1 MSVRSPV
8 EMSRKSSR
16 SCAFPAWSGH
26 IAADPIPRKIHTA
39 SLLKACENKRRP
51 GEKLR
56 CKQNGNT
63 LAVMGL
69 GKGHALREK
78 AIPAQD
84 RPIAMLRG
92 RKNFGSVLA
101 LLAGLCLPMGK
112 SAAQSATTATPRPK
126 TYALRKKAAPDPPAP
141 QTPAPPPT
149 LEQTPPTPPQISYKN
164 GQLTIIA
171 RNATL
176 FQVLRSVQS
185 QTGASIDMP
194 SSASSDRV
202 VGQLGPGRPHD
213 VLLALLNG
221 SKFNYI
227 ILGVAGNP
235 GAVQKVILTP
245 ATPASPVNM
254 AQNNPVQPPGDED
267 LGESEPQPGPQQ
279 RLAPQPGPQARPG
292 HMFPL
297 QPPQT
302 APASPDNSGDNT
314 QPNGAKTPEQLSQEL
329 QQMQQQQQQMLEQL
343 NPANRK
349 PQQ

>member
-1 MSVRSPV
+1 VV
-8 EMSRKSSR
+8 AGRK
-16 SCAFPAWSGH
+16 
-26 IAADPIPRKIHTA
+26 
-39 SLLKACENKRRP
+39 LL
-51 GEKLR
+51 

-63 LAVMGL
+63 LAAMVL
-69 GKGHALREK
+69 EKGHALREK
-78 AIPAQD
+78 NIPAQD
-84 RPIAMLRG
+84 RPIAMLLR
-92 RKNFGSVLA
+92 RQNFGLVLA

-112 SAAQSATTATPRPK
+112 SAAQSAAPKSAPVTATTATPRPK
-126 TYALRKKAAPDPPAP
+126 TYALRKKTAPDPPAP

-149 LEQTPPTPPQISYKN
+149 LEQTPPTPPQVTYNN

-292 HMFPL
+292 HMFPP

-302 APASPDNSGDNT
+302 TPASPDNSGDNT